1 MPFKFNPITGSLD
14 SVQDVSNLTTGPAST
29 SDNTVPRFD
38 GTTGKLLQSSSVT
51 IDDTGKLTLGADG
64 TASLD
69 AVTKQQLDAAIGGVD
84 VKEGV
89 KAASTANLTLSGEQT
104 VDGIALVTGDRI
116 LVKDQSTAT
125 ENGIYVIDSG
135 AWARATDSD
144 SANELNGALVTV
156 KEGTANENTGWYQN
170 NEITTVG
177 SDNVV
182 FEQFFGA
189 GTYTADGQGIELS
202 GSTFSLELDG
212 STLQKSASGLKVA
225 DLGID
230 SAQIAG
236 GAITSTKI
244 ANNAVTTNT
253 INANAVTDAKISTG
267 VDAAKLADGSV
278 SNTEFQY
285 INTLTSNAQTQLDAK
300 LDDSQLDTNKA
311 LDGDAASDTQIP
323 SQKAVQ
329 DFVNSRIREYIA
341 DPGLETGVG
350 DWSTFDDAS
359 AYVDGTGG
367 TASNLTLSSTTTA
380 SEVLAGTTSGSLAKA
395 AADAQYEG
403 MSVSTLTIAR
413 EDRGNALSGTITVD
427 ASDANYASG
436 DLKLFAYDVTN
447 SQILLVRSLFDEN
460 NEIPAGV
467 NTLGFQVFTESTTA
481 EVRISLMVNSTNAS
495 AWEVFFDSVTLGPQG
510 FFPGESTLRQGGY
523 KVVGT
528 RNNGSYAADNLDGIS
543 FSGDNLLTTSGTD
556 LEVLKDNTV
565 VTVVYGGDTSVESAA
580 LKVQDDSSGSFSD
593 AAGSVSGST
602 TALRTTVSYTRTL
615 NAGDKIRVLSYQSF
629 TNLTAI
635 VTAEKSLSNLMSK
648 TEAFF
653 KTTKARV
660 SRNTTQS
667 IPSGTI
673 TTIQFG
679 TPSSN
684 DYNDFNAFNT
694 STYKFVAPTR
704 GTVDVKAFVDIQ
716 ANATGTRIL
725 YLRKTTSAG
734 TSDIGLDFENSP
746 SSASVTQLDG
756 SSSERVEAGDTI
768 EIAVLQNSGSSLTV
782 ANSGSPFCRASFTF
796 EPDITTYGAYAV
808 EESASSSA
816 AKVAAVD
823 TNWGDFDSF
832 TVGPGTYDFFMTC
845 STSSVSTASSV
856 YCGFS
861 TTSGNVSPGTE
872 GIDYTGAL
880 VDASAVGSFS
890 WTWENQTFTE
900 ETTVY
905 IKRQADTTN
914 ASYGYKAWYRR
925 VN

>member
-341 DPGLETGVG
+341 
-350 DWSTFDDAS
+350 
-359 AYVDGTGG
+359 
-367 TASNLTLSSTTTA
+367 
-380 SEVLAGTTSGSLAKA
+380 GS
-395 AADAQYEG
+395 
-403 MSVSTLTIAR
+403 
-413 EDRGNALSGTITVD
+413 
-427 ASDANYASG
+427 
-436 DLKLFAYDVTN
+436 
-447 SQILLVRSLFDEN
+447 
-460 NEIPAGV
+460 
-467 NTLGFQVFTESTTA
+467 
-481 EVRISLMVNSTNAS
+481 
-495 AWEVFFDSVTLGPQG
+495 
-510 FFPGESTLRQGGY
+510 
-523 KVVGT
+523 
-528 RNNGSYAADNLDGIS
+528 
-543 FSGDNLLTTSGTD
+543 
-556 LEVLKDNTV
+556 
-565 VTVVYGGDTSVESAA
+565 
-580 LKVQDDSSGSFSD
+580 
-593 AAGSVSGST
+593 
-602 TALRTTVSYTRTL
+602 
-615 NAGDKIRVLSYQSF
+615 
-629 TNLTAI
+629 
-635 VTAEKSLSNLMSK
+635 
-648 TEAFF
+648 
-653 KTTKARV
+653 
-660 SRNTTQS
+660 
-667 IPSGTI
+667 
-673 TTIQFG
+673 
-679 TPSSN
+679 
-684 DYNDFNAFNT
+684 
-694 STYKFVAPTR
+694 
-704 GTVDVKAFVDIQ
+704 
-716 ANATGTRIL
+716 
-725 YLRKTTSAG
+725 
-734 TSDIGLDFENSP
+734 
-746 SSASVTQLDG
+746 
-756 SSSERVEAGDTI
+756 
-768 EIAVLQNSGSSLTV
+768 
-782 ANSGSPFCRASFTF
+782 
-796 EPDITTYGAYAV
+796 
-808 EESASSSA
+808 
-816 AKVAAVD
+816 
-823 TNWGDFDSF
+823 
-832 TVGPGTYDFFMTC
+832 
-845 STSSVSTASSV
+845 
-856 YCGFS
+856 
-861 TTSGNVSPGTE
+861 
-872 GIDYTGAL
+872 
-880 VDASAVGSFS
+880 
-890 WTWENQTFTE
+890 
-900 ETTVY
+900 
-905 IKRQADTTN
+905 
-914 ASYGYKAWYRR
+914 
-925 VN
+925 